1 MGGGQL
7 FVDGMLPF
15 GLRSAPKIFTA
26 LADALEWCVTQ
37 QGVRYVFHY
46 LDDFVVLGPPG
57 TVICANSLEMLERV
71 CTQLGVPLA
80 PEKKDGPA
88 SRLVLL
94 GIVIDT
100 EKRELSLPPEKLQ
113 RLLTAVDVWIGKKWC
128 SRRELESL
136 IGTLQHACSV
146 IKPGRSFL
154 RRAIKLLSVAK
165 QPHHHIRLKKEFRS
179 DMMWWK
185 VFAGQWNGTGI
196 IVTEKGPDI
205 VVTSDASGSWGCG
218 ARQGSK

>member
-1 MGGGQL
+1 M
-7 FVDGMLPF
+7 
-15 GLRSAPKIFTA
+15 
-26 LADALEWCVTQ
+26 
-37 QGVRYVFHY
+37 
-46 LDDFVVLGPPG
+46 VLGPPG
-57 TVICANSLEMLERV
+57 SVICANSLEMLERE

-80 PEKKDGPA
+80 PEKDGPA

-100 EKRELSLPPEKLQ
+100 EKGELSLPPEKLQ

-165 QPHHHIRLKKEFRS
+165 QPHHHIRLNKEFRS

-185 VFAGQWNGTGI
+185 VFAGQWNGTGSDR
-196 IVTEKGPDI
+196 KG
-205 VVTSDASGSWGCG
+205 A
-218 ARQGSK
+218 